1 MFMKIFSDFV
11 IVNVE
16 RHFEDYL
23 YCLTTS
29 WRYFTYKLWREGGR
43 VETVDT
49 DRYTAVWVWGLGGNK
64 ENTQNIPV
72 ISDLNLMTSAAPT
85 PDVLLHLID
94 WPVFVN
100 EKSLRSSSSPSSS
113 R

>member
-29 WRYFTYKLWREGGR
+29 WRYFTYKLWRGGGMEGCTG
-43 VETVDT
+43 T
-49 DRYTAVWVWGLGGNK
+49 VWVQGREIK
-64 ENTQNIPV
+64 T
-72 ISDLNLMTSAAPT
+72 
-85 PDVLLHLID
+85 
-94 WPVFVN
+94 
-100 EKSLRSSSSPSSS
+100 
-113 R
+113 